1 LSPLPSKN
9 AHLRVVAPP
18 ETGTSATF
26 EQVYRSFSPY
36 VASLVARLDPR
47 APDPED
53 VVQDVFLE
61 AARGLRRLRDP
72 SAVKAWLRTVCVRLV
87 GRRLRRRRMWRFLG
101 IDAEADERLLLI
113 DAGTSAPDRLL
124 LERVYRVLDQ
134 LPVQDRLA
142 FALHHIEG
150 ETLEMVASLCRCSLA
165 TAKRRIARTQQAI
178 ESQLGADGEGGT
190 RP

>member
-1 LSPLPSKN
+1 MLSRLPSNN
-9 AHLRVVAPP
+9 ARLRVVPAA
-18 ETGTSATF
+18 ETGTLPAF
-26 EQVYRSFSPY
+26 EQIYRSFSPY
-36 VASLVARLDPR
+36 VAALVARLDPR

-72 SAVKAWLRTVCVRLV
+72 LAVKAWLRTVCVRLL

-101 IDAEADERLLLI
+101 IDGAADELLLV

-124 LERVYRVLDQ
+124 LEGVYRVLDR
-134 LPVQDRLA
+134 LPVPDRLA
-142 FALHHIEG
+142 FVLHHIEG
-150 ETLEMVASLCRCSLA
+150 ETLETVAGLCRCSLA

-178 ESQLGADGEGGT
+178 EARLGSDGEGRA